1 MEFHDIDN
9 LDEIES
15 YLNRGYSVINN
26 LTSFPI
32 RLVALQADLYAQKWA
47 AVKGDEDYLLG
58 LSNEGHISLVK
69 STLQSPIVEVLET
82 SKNKKKSKDTNEE
95 NIVVADELPQS
106 DDSIEVSNEIKD
118 PEVQESG
125 Q

>member
-15 YLNRGYSVINN
+15 YLNRGFSVINN
-26 LTSFPI
+26 LTGFPI
-32 RLVALQADLYAQKWA
+32 RLVKLQADLYAQKWA

-58 LSNEGHISLVK
+58 LFDEGRISLVK
-69 STLQSPIVEVLET
+69 STSQSPTVEVLET
-82 SKNKKKSKDTNEE
+82 LKNKKKSKDTGEE
-95 NIVVADELPQS
+95 NIAIADELCQS
-106 DDSIEVSNEIKD
+106 DNSIEVSNEIKD

>member
-47 AVKGDEDYLLG
+47 AVKGDEDQLLG

-69 STLQSPIVEVLET
+69 STLQSPIVEVPET

>member
-58 LSNEGHISLVK
+58 LS
-69 STLQSPIVEVLET
+69 PIVEVPET